1 MLNKWNKIKQE
12 RNVMKELQNWLKTE
26 ERTMSFLARK
36 CNVSCSSVKNW
47 LENKHYPSKKHRTMI
62 KDITGVEV

>member
-1 MLNKWNKIKQE
+1 
-12 RNVMKELQNWLKTE
+12 MKELQNWLKTE